1 MHQCGMIS
9 VFIESKFEEDN
20 EISSAELERLVAR
33 MFSAQL
39 KCINDQK
46 IHKDDAEVDS
56 CAHQIGMYDIQAE
69 QNQARDFAK
78 TCTCIQQCMHMS
90 LAWTDESS
98 VQLRN
103 TSLLNNVSQGG
114 EIECEFK
121 PAPKHALKCMF
132 CLGFQYVCMGELT

>member
-56 CAHQIGMYDIQAE
+56 CAHQIGSYDIRAE
-69 QNQARDFAK
+69 QN
-78 TCTCIQQCMHMS
+78 
-90 LAWTDESS
+90 
-98 VQLRN
+98 
-103 TSLLNNVSQGG
+103 
-114 EIECEFK
+114 
-121 PAPKHALKCMF
+121 
-132 CLGFQYVCMGELT
+132 